1 MALTSNKRAAIH
13 GLRQMVKDK
22 NTPSKDKLRAIEL
35 LIELTENFTTPGL
48 EYRAEGLNLR
58 TAAESKPERS
68 LEDLLDRLE
77 DTPSR

>member
-48 EYRAEGLNLR
+48 EYRAENLTLR
-58 TAAESKPERS
+58 TAAETKPERS
-68 LEDLLDRLE
+68 LQDLLASL
-77 DTPSR
+77 